1 MEGEGSTTAQEMKN
15 EAWDQTQLSELVRTY
30 KRVLDCC

>member
-1 MEGEGSTTAQEMKN
+1 MEGEGSTTAQAMKN

-30 KRVLDCC
+30 